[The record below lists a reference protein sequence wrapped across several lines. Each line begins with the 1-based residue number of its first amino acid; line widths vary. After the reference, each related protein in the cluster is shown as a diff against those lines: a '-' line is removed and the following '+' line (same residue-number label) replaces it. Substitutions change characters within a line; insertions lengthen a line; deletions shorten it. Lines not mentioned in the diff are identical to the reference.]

1 MITYFKN
8 VAAEMKKV
16 SWLSPQQTS
25 RETVAVIFVSII
37 FAIIV
42 GGSDWI
48 LQQIVNFLLAH

>member
-16 SWLSPQQTS
+16 TWLTPQQTS
-25 RETVAVIFVSII
+25 RETVAVIAVSII
-37 FAIIV
+37 FAIII